1 VALGPACTIGLRWIV
16 VACMGASGEHA
27 WVSGAPRS
35 VRITLLGGFAVSVEG
50 TVAAPVWRLR
60 KAKTTVK
67 LLALAA
73 GHRLHRDVLIEQLW
87 PEADA
92 AVGANNFHQAL
103 HAARRVVG
111 AENLV
116 LHVEIVVLGG
126 GGSVAVDVDEFDAAA
141 VRAAATGA
149 LEDFRR
155 ALALWSG
162 ELLPEDLYE
171 DWAAPHR
178 DRLNGVRAR
187 LVGDLAR
194 VLTADGVPDEALAL
208 LEPLAVERPFDE
220 DVHRSLLA
228 ALAASGRRWDAAAA
242 FERLR
247 DGLAESYG
255 VAPTPETAAVYR
267 RLFVGGAPDPGTCP
281 HNLPTLSTSFVGRHR
296 ELAELRRLLER
307 TRLLTLTGPGG
318 AGKTRL
324 AVEIAHGQVASVRW
338 ADGVWLVELAG
349 VTSGDGV
356 PSAVGGALE
365 LPLEGNRPWIPALVD
380 QLSSRAIL
388 LILDNCEH
396 VLDAVVP
403 LATELLARCPD
414 LVVLATSR
422 EPLGLPGEIAWRV
435 PSLELPGGDE
445 APDRLARLES
455 VQLFVERARHASPS
469 FVLDAATAPPVAEI
483 CRRLDGI
490 PLALELAAVRVVHL
504 SVAQLSARL
513 GDALAVLSRR
523 GPGHPDR
530 QQTLA
535 ATLDWSHDLLLDDE
549 RVAFRRLAV
558 FAGGFD
564 LDAAASV
571 SAISDV
577 IDVLSR
583 LVDKSLVTA
592 DTTGEVARFR
602 MLEVVRQYA
611 EARLR
616 DAGELPACV
625 DRHRAWYAREAA
637 RHDPD
642 RGVPVVLEPPP
653 WFDAEM
659 DNLRVAFA
667 SAIDEQPCLALE
679 LAVSAWRFLLS
690 RGQLAEALGWLTAA
704 LDRCPQVSPLRMRAL
719 FAKGVLHLRR
729 ADIEPVV
736 GVAHAITEASQ
747 GLGDDAM
754 AIALDQESIFMLMAH
769 DWPSAQRRSV
779 TALAQTGSQPAIA
792 VGIHHF
798 AAVLAMALGE
808 VGEARALL
816 REAGA
821 ALDRVPDA
829 SSPFFTTLTVSWVVD
844 DRGPVPLPVAEDT
857 MLLGRLVGAAQ
868 ARGHLA
874 VAAALTER
882 IDGRTDVALAL
893 LDDAIARFSAVGDAY
908 GTGYALGQRGHTL
921 RWAGDLAGALACF
934 DAAEQVHRSLRD
946 LRSIA
951 MALAGRSYVAALQ
964 GEQTIARRRVQEAV
978 LMMERSGDIAG
989 VAHTLNI
996 QGLIELELGVVDA
1009 ALPPLVRS
1017 LSLADRG
1024 VTPAYAIG
1032 WEYLLVAHLHR
1043 AMGDGEAS
1051 AAAAAEAAVRFGVFG
1066 DRRGERALQRARKAG
1081 AVTMP
1086 S

>member
-1 VALGPACTIGLRWIV
+1 MAYGSSIHAASVLAIIAWRLRHRASMGCGCRVGGEQGACVSERRAQGREDRPPGRV
-16 VACMGASGEHA
+16 HGERR
-27 WVSGAPRS
+27 GRRTPPR
-35 VRITLLGGFAVSVEG
+35 
-50 TVAAPVWRLR
+50 WRLR
-60 KAKTTVK
+60 KAKTIVK

-73 GHRLHRDVLIEQLW
+73 GHRVHRDVLIEQLW
-87 PEADA
+87 PEADP
-92 AVGANNFHQAL
+92 AVGTNNFHQAL

-116 LHVEIVVLGG
+116 LQDEIVVLGG
-126 GGSVAVDVDEFDAAA
+126 EGGVAVDVDDFDAAA
-141 VRAAATGA
+141 AMAASTGA
-149 LEDFRR
+149 PEDIRH

-178 DRLNGVRAR
+178 DRLSAVRTR

-194 VLTADGVPDEALAL
+194 ALMAGGLPDQALAL
-208 LEPLAVERPFDE
+208 LEPLAVERPLDE
-220 DVHRSLLA
+220 DVHRSLLV
-228 ALAASGRRWDAAAA
+228 ALAATGRRWDAAAA

-255 VAPTPETAAVYR
+255 VAPEPETTAVYR

-296 ELAELRRLLER
+296 ELAELGRLLDR

-324 AVEIAHGQVASVRW
+324 AVELAHGQVASSRW

-349 VTSGDGV
+349 VTHGDGV

-365 LPLEGNRPWIPALVD
+365 LSLEGNRPWIPALVD

-414 LVVLATSR
+414 LVILATSR
-422 EPLGLPGEIAWRV
+422 EPLGHPGEIAWRV
-435 PSLELPGGDE
+435 PSLELPGDDD

-455 VQLFVERARHASPS
+455 VQLFVERAQHASPS
-469 FVLDAATAPPVAEI
+469 FVLDAATASPVAEI

-523 GPGHPDR
+523 GRGHPDR

-564 LDAAASV
+564 LDAAATV
-571 SAISDV
+571 SAIGDV

-592 DTTGEVARFR
+592 ETTGEAARFR

-611 EARLR
+611 EAQLR

-625 DRHRAWYAREAA
+625 ERHRAWYAQEAA

-659 DNLRVAFA
+659 DNLRAAFA
-667 SAIDEQPCLALE
+667 SASDEQPCLALQ
-679 LAVSAWRFLLS
+679 LAASTWRAQLS
-690 RGQLAEALGWLTAA
+690 RGQLAEALGWLTGA
-704 LDRCPQVSPLRMRAL
+704 LHRCPEVSALRTRAL
-719 FAKGVLHLRR
+719 FAKAVLHLRR
-729 ADIEPVV
+729 GDLEPVA

-769 DWPSAQRRSV
+769 DWPSAKRRS
-779 TALAQTGSQPAIA
+779 TAALAQAGSQPAIA
-792 VGIHHF
+792 VGTRHF
-798 AAVLAMALGE
+798 AAVLALALGE
-808 VGEARALL
+808 VDDARALL

-829 SSPFFTTLTVSWVVD
+829 SSPFFTTLTVSWIVD

-882 IDGRTDVALAL
+882 LGGRTDLALAL
-893 LDDAIARFSAVGDAY
+893 LDDAIDRFTAVGDTF
-908 GTGYALGQRGHTL
+908 GIGYALGQRGHTL

-951 MALAGRSYVAALQ
+951 MALAGRSYIAALL
-964 GEQTIARRRVQEAV
+964 GEPTDRPPSRRRK
-978 LMMERSGDIAG
+978 RC
-989 VAHTLNI
+989 
-996 QGLIELELGVVDA
+996 
-1009 ALPPLVRS
+1009 R
-1017 LSLADRG
+1017 
-1024 VTPAYAIG
+1024 
-1032 WEYLLVAHLHR
+1032 
-1043 AMGDGEAS
+1043 
-1051 AAAAAEAAVRFGVFG
+1051 
-1066 DRRGERALQRARKAG
+1066 
-1081 AVTMP
+1081 
-1086 S
+1086 

>member
-1 VALGPACTIGLRWIV
+1 MSDVRRA
-16 VACMGASGEHA
+16 
-27 WVSGAPRS
+27 
-35 VRITLLGGFAVSVEG
+35 VRIALLGGFAVGVEG
-50 TVAAPVWRLR
+50 AATPPRWRLR
-60 KAKTTVK
+60 KARTIVK
-67 LLALAA
+67 MLALAA
-73 GHRLHRDVLIEQLW
+73 GHRVHRDVLVEQLW
-87 PEADA
+87 PEADP

-116 LHVEIVVLGG
+116 LHDEIVVLGG
-126 GGSVAVDVDEFDAAA
+126 EGSVVVDVDDFDAAA
-141 VRAAATGA
+141 ARAFSTGA
-149 LEDFRR
+149 PEDVRH

-178 DRLNGVRAR
+178 DRLNAVRTR

-194 VLTADGVPDEALAL
+194 VLMADGLPDQALAL
-208 LEPLAVERPFDE
+208 LEPLAVERPLDE
-220 DVHRSLLA
+220 DVHRFLLV
-228 ALAASGRRWDAAAA
+228 ALAATGRRWDAAAA

-255 VAPTPETAAVYR
+255 VAPEPETTAVYR
-267 RLFVGGAPDPGTCP
+267 RLFVGGAPDPTTCP
-281 HNLPTLSTSFVGRHR
+281 HNLPTMSTSFVGRHR
-296 ELAELRRLLER
+296 ELAELGRLLER

-324 AVEIAHGQVASVRW
+324 AVEIADAQVASSRW

-349 VTSGDGV
+349 VTHGDDV

-365 LPLEGNRPWIPALVD
+365 LPLEGNRPWIHALVD

-403 LATELLARCPD
+403 LATQLLARCPD
-414 LVVLATSR
+414 LVIVATSR
-422 EPLGLPGEIAWRV
+422 EPLGHPGEIAWRV
-435 PSLELPGGDE
+435 PSLELPGDDD
-445 APDRLARLES
+445 ALDRLAGLES

-469 FVLDAATAPPVAEI
+469 FVLDAATAAPVAEI

-513 GDALAVLSRR
+513 GDALAVLSGR
-523 GPGHPDR
+523 GRGHPDR

-535 ATLDWSHDLLLDDE
+535 ATLDWSHDLLADDE

-564 LDAAASV
+564 LEAAATV
-571 SAISDV
+571 AAIGDV
-577 IDVLSR
+577 IDVLGR
-583 LVDKSLVTA
+583 LVDKSLVA
-592 DTTGEVARFR
+592 AETTGDAARFR

-611 EARLR
+611 EAQLR

-625 DRHRAWYAREAA
+625 ERHRVWYAQEAA

-653 WFDAEM
+653 WFDVEM
-659 DNLRVAFA
+659 DNLRAAFA
-667 SAIDEQPCLALE
+667 SAIDEDPCLALQ
-679 LAVSAWRFLLS
+679 LAASTWRSQLS

-704 LDRCPQVSPLRMRAL
+704 LHRCPEVTALRTRAL
-719 FAKGVLHLRR
+719 FAQGVLRLRR
-729 ADIEPVV
+729 GDPEPVA

-747 GLGDDAM
+747 GLGDEAM
-754 AIALDQESIFMLMAH
+754 ASALDQESIFMLMAH
-769 DWPSAQRRSV
+769 DWPSAKRRS
-779 TALAQTGSQPAIA
+779 TAALGQAGPRPAIA
-792 VGIHHF
+792 VVGTRHF
-798 AAVLAMALGE
+798 ATVLALALGE
-808 VGEARALL
+808 VDDARALL

-821 ALDRVPDA
+821 ALDRVPES
-829 SSPFFTTLTVSWVVD
+829 SSPFFTALTVSWIVD
-844 DRGPVPLPVAEDT
+844 DRGAVPLPVAEDT
-857 MLLGRLVGAAQ
+857 MLLGRRVGAAQ

-874 VAAALTER
+874 VAAALAER
-882 IDGRTDVALAL
+882 VGGRTDLALAL
-893 LDDAIARFSAVGDAY
+893 LDDAIARFTALGDSF
-908 GTGYALGQRGHTL
+908 GVGYALGQRGHTL

-951 MALAGRSYVAALQ
+951 MAVAGRSYVAARL
-964 GEQTIARRRVQEAV
+964 GEATVARRHVHEAV
-978 LMMERSGDIAG
+978 SMMERSGDIAG
-989 VAHTLNI
+989 VAHTLNT
-996 QGLIELELGVVDA
+996 QGLIELELGAVDA
-1009 ALPPLVRS
+1009 ALLPLERA
-1017 LSLADRG
+1017 LLLPER
-1024 VTPAYAIG
+1024 VTPPYAIG
-1032 WEYLLVAHLHR
+1032 WEYLLVAHLRR
-1043 AMGDGEAS
+1043 AVGNADGS
-1051 AAAAAEAAVRFGVFG
+1051 ARAAVEAATRFEALG
-1066 DRRGERALQRARKAG
+1066 DRRGQRALQRARKAG